1 MANVLVP
8 ITPGNSAQ
16 SADFAQEST
25 TQGLRQIIT
34 VGDPTTKAA
43 QAKVTNADPGNTD
56 YGIVSRIINSAAS
69 PIFNVGN
76 AASGATDAGNPV
88 KVGGKYNA
96 SAPTLTDGQRG
107 DAQLDVNG
115 NWKSTLATLLQ
126 GLIAGVESDSILA
139 YPALR
144 PDAFQAVKNFA
155 SGSAQTILA
164 GVGGKNIYVTDL
176 LISTDGGAACNVI
189 IQDSTGTPVVL
200 VPKIYLPASAVNV
213 PVPLRTPIKVA
224 TGKDLAAL
232 CSSGTP
238 NISILALGYQF

>member
-1 MANVLVP
+1 MADVLVP

-16 SADFAQEST
+16 QADFAQEST

-34 VGDPTTKAA
+34 VGDPTTKAG
-43 QAKVTNADPGNTD
+43 QAKVTNADPGASD
-56 YGIVSRIINSAAS
+56 YGIVSRIINSAAA

-76 AASGATDAGNPV
+76 AASGATDSGNPV

-107 DAQLDVNG
+107 DLQLDVNS
-115 NWKSTLATLLQ
+115 NLRSTLATLLQ
-126 GLIAGVESDSILA
+126 GLIAGVESDSILT
-139 YPALR
+139 YPGLR
-144 PDAFQAVKNFA
+144 PDAFQATKNFA
-155 SGSAQTILA
+155 SASAQTIQA

-176 LISTDGGAACNVI
+176 LISTDGGAACSLI
-189 IQDSTGTPVVL
+189 IQDSTGTPIIL
-200 VPKIYLPASAVNV
+200 VPKTYLPASAANV
-213 PVPLRTPIKVA
+213 VLPLKTPIKVA